1 MLRRSRPE
9 LARAFP
15 CVAVAIALVAAT
27 GCGGSGAAPAE
38 PARLTQADFV
48 ARANGLCWTYNRQIK
63 ALAPKGRSLE
73 ELALAFG
80 AARRPLR
87 NLLYG
92 LSQLQPPVR
101 YERRL
106 RALIQLG
113 NKLLAYENGA
123 YITTSTYDL
132 QPALVL
138 IKRARRLT
146 PYLNRLSRSMGLR
159 VCAE

>member
-1 MLRRSRPE
+1 MFRSRPE

-15 CVAVAIALVAAT
+15 CVAVTTALVAAT
-27 GCGGSGAAPAE
+27 GCGSSGTAPAE
-38 PARLTQADFV
+38 PARLTTAAFV
-48 ARANGLCWTYNRQIK
+48 TRANGLCWTYNRQIK
-63 ALAPKGRSLE
+63 ALTPKGRSLE

-92 LSQLQPPVR
+92 LSRLQPPAR

-106 RALIQLG
+106 RTLIQLG
-113 NKLLAYENGA
+113 AYENGA

-146 PYLNRLSRSMGLR
+146 PYFNKLSRSMGLR
-159 VCAE
+159 ACAE

>member
-1 MLRRSRPE
+1 M
-9 LARAFP
+9 
-15 CVAVAIALVAAT
+15 ALVAAT
-27 GCGGSGAAPAE
+27 GCGSSSPAPAE
-38 PARLTQADFV
+38 PARLTEAAFV
-48 ARANGLCWTYNRQIK
+48 TSANGLCWTYNRQIE
-63 ALAPKGRSLE
+63 ALTPKGRSLE

-80 AARRPLR
+80 AGRRPLR
-87 NLLYG
+87 DLLHG

-106 RALIQLG
+106 QALIRLG

-146 PYLNRLSRSMGLR
+146 PYFNRLSRSMGLR
-159 VCAE
+159 ACAE